1 MGENLSR
8 KFATM
13 SEEERRRYELEMK
26 QAKATRESDE
36 ADQELEFGEPR
47 RDHSASPANA
57 ADRDDVDTPGEDEGP
72 RAAGARAQAGP
83 TVSRFGMTAAG
94 ALGLEASA

>member
-13 SEEERRRYELEMK
+13 SEEERRRYELEM
-26 QAKATRESDE
+26 E

-47 RDHSASPANA
+47 RDHSASPADV
-57 ADRDDVDTPGEDEGP
+57 ADRDDVNTPGEDEVH
-72 RAAGARAQAGP
+72 ARRTRERGRSQ
-83 TVSRFGMTAAG
+83 S
-94 ALGLEASA
+94 

>member
-13 SEEERRRYELEMK
+13 SEEERRRYELEM
-26 QAKATRESDE
+26 E

-47 RDHSASPANA
+47 RDHSASPADV
-57 ADRDDVDTPGEDEGP
+57 ADRDDMDTPGEDEIHAQLRP
-72 RAAGARAQAGP
+72 DAGR
-83 TVSRFGMTAAG
+83 
-94 ALGLEASA
+94 